1 MNLFVEKI
9 IINLFGGVFDQ
20 EIHFTNGLNIIS
32 GENGTCKTRL
42 LLTIKTDGDL
52 ATNTQGFTKAN
63 QTKVAAFS
71 PKRNSQ
77 RKTVENALT
86 EFRQQNRRIENTI
99 NDFMA
104 KQMQDS
110 NFENYPPFGELF
122 AGYFEQ
128 LDRVGGDRKKVV
140 KKIEKEFN
148 SVLSKL
154 LSNYLLTTNWDPAQG
169 SFSVIVRK
177 NGADITLNDLSLGEQ
192 ELMSLIFNL
201 YISRNDAD
209 IFLIDEPEVH
219 LNWSLELILF
229 EFLDNFCKK
238 YNKQIIVVTHS
249 RVIFNKRFY
258 PKTQFLVWD
267 SGKIVCTKDID
278 DKAKSKLA
286 GEAISLTQVVKITK
300 KTFFVEDLT
309 HKKVIN
315 KIAEVLAKDVE
326 VIECD
331 GKNNVKSLLKMVG
344 LKSDYQLARF
354 VIDSD
359 NEGNPF
365 PLDSKLVFLK
375 KYCMECYLID
385 LTTLTTVLNDNQ
397 TSIKTKIHQ
406 IITARKA
413 EILKTYKH
421 LSFLVDRLQATDI
434 TDALLGNFDCSVI
447 FLELLK
453 QYSID
458 FDDFIDK
465 YVKQVNTD
473 RKLNSIFE
481 IKLVQEIKA

>member
-1 MNLFVEKI
+1 M
-9 IINLFGGVFDQ
+9 FGGVFDQ
-20 EIHFTNGLNIIS
+20 EIHFNNGLNIIS

-42 LLTIKTDGDL
+42 LLTLKTEGDL
-52 ATNTQGFTKAN
+52 ATNTQGFLKAA
-63 QTKVAAFS
+63 QIKVAAFS

-77 RKTVENALT
+77 RITVENALT

-104 KQMQDS
+104 KQMQDTS
-110 NFENYPPFGELF
+110 FENYPPFGELF

-128 LDRVGGDRKKVV
+128 LDRAGGDRKKVV

-148 SVLSKL
+148 SVLTKL
-154 LSNYLLTTNWDPAQG
+154 LGNYLLTTNWDPAQG

-177 NGADITLNDLSLGEQ
+177 NGTDITLNDLSLGEQ

-201 YISRNDAD
+201 YMSRNDAD

-267 SGKIVCTKDID
+267 SGKIVCMKDID

-309 HKKVIN
+309 HKIVIS
-315 KIAEVLAKDVE
+315 KIAEVLTKDVE
-326 VIECD
+326 IIECD
-331 GKNNVKSLLKMVG
+331 GKTNVKSLLKMVG
-344 LKSDYQLARF
+344 SKSDYQLARF
-354 VIDSD
+354 MIDSD
-359 NEGNPF
+359 NEGNPY
-365 PLDSKLVFLK
+365 PSDSKLIFLK
-375 KYCMECYLID
+375 KYCMECYLTD
-385 LTTLTTVLNDNQ
+385 LTTLVTVLNDTETN
-397 TSIKTKIHQ
+397 IKTKIHQ

-421 LSFLVDRLQATDI
+421 LSFLIDRLQANDI
-434 TDALLGNFDCSVI
+434 TDTLLANFDCSIIIPVLI
-447 FLELLK
+447 Q
-453 QYSID
+453 QYNLS
-458 FDDFIDK
+458 FDSFVDK
-465 YVKQVNTD
+465 YVREVNTK
-473 RKLNSIFE
+473 RKLSTVFDS
-481 IKLVQEIKA
+481 KLIQEIKA

>member
-1 MNLFVEKI
+1 MNLFIEKMT
-9 IINLFGGVFDQ
+9 INLFGGVFDQ
-20 EIHFTNGLNIIS
+20 EIYFTNGLNIIS

-42 LLTIKTDGDL
+42 LLTMKTDGDL
-52 ATNTQGFTKAN
+52 AINTQGFIKAN
-63 QTKVAAFS
+63 QAKVAAFS

-104 KQMQDS
+104 KQMQDNS
-110 NFENYPPFGELF
+110 FQDYPPFGELF
-122 AGYFEQ
+122 AGHFEQ
-128 LDRVGGDRKKVV
+128 LDRVGEDRRRTV

-148 SVLSKL
+148 LILTKL
-154 LSNYLLTTNWDPAQG
+154 FSNYVLTANWDSAQG
-169 SFSVIVRK
+169 TPNVIVHK
-177 NGADITLNDLSLGEQ
+177 NGTEFTLNDLSLGEQ
-192 ELMSLIFNL
+192 EALSLIFNL
-201 YISRNDAD
+201 YISRNEAD

-238 YNKQIIVVTHS
+238 YHKQIIVVTHS
-249 RVIFNKRFY
+249 RVIFNERFY
-258 PKTQFLVWD
+258 SKTQFLVWE
-267 SGKIVCTKDID
+267 SGKIFCMKDID
-278 DKAKSKLA
+278 DKEKGKLA
-286 GEAISLTQVVKITK
+286 GEAVSLTQVVKITK

-331 GKNNVKSLLKMVG
+331 DKNNVKSLLKMVG
-344 LKSDYQLARF
+344 SKSDYQLALF

-365 PLDSKLVFLK
+365 PSNSKLVFLK
-375 KYCMECYLID
+375 KYCMECYLTD
-385 LTTLTTVLNDNQ
+385 MATLTIVLNDTEAN
-397 TSIKTKIHQ
+397 IKTKIHQ

-421 LSFLVDRLQATDI
+421 LSFLIDRLQATDI
-434 TDALLGNFDCSVI
+434 TDALLANFDCSVI
-447 FLELLK
+447 ISGLLQ
-453 QYSID
+453 QYNLC

-465 YVKQVNTD
+465 YIREVNTS
-473 RKLNSIFE
+473 RKLSKVFE
-481 IKLVQEIKA
+481 NKLIQEIKT